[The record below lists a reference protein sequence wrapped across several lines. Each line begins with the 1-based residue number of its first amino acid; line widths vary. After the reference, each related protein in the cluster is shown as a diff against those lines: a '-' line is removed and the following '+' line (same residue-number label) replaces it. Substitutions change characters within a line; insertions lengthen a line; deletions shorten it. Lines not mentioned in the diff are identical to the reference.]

1 MSKNSLVD
9 LKHFVFQNVSIALS
23 VRIAGM
29 AARPVVGYLQNSG
42 TNAYLKAINFFAR
55 RLNLLQSFS
64 RLIIG
69 SGPLYRWTGLR

>member
-42 TNAYLKAINFFAR
+42 TNAYLKAINF
-55 RLNLLQSFS
+55 LPVVLTSYKVSL
-64 RLIIG
+64 G
-69 SGPLYRWTGLR
+69 W